1 MERCDDDMIKK
12 YINGKYVDVSKEEI
26 QQSINAQEE
35 YKKSSEYKQSQIT
48 ELKQKLDDT
57 DYAIIKIAEG
67 SATVDEY
74 ADLIEQRKAWRNE
87 INELEKQ
94 L

>member
-1 MERCDDDMIKK
+1 MMKSLI
-12 YINGKYVDVSKEEI
+12 INKENPKGI
-26 QQSINAQEE
+26 HQNITEE
-35 YKKSSEYKQSQIT
+35 EMTQFVAPIECQIA

-67 SATVDEY
+67 SATHSEY
-74 ADLIEQRKAWRNE
+74 ADLIEQRKVWRNE

>member
-1 MERCDDDMIKK
+1 MKK
-12 YINGKYVDVSKEEI
+12 YINGKYVDLTEEEI

-74 ADLIEQRKAWRNE
+74 ADLIEQRKVWRNE